1 MPADSKTLI
10 EKIEALPA
18 ERIAEIEDFVDFIRL
33 REQERALTR
42 AAAAASAPAIPKTTS
57 TMPFDFGDV
66 VLVPFPFTS
75 QRASKKRPAVVVSNR
90 LQHHPAGSYCNGG
103 HQPAAAEPRLGRDMD
118 QPLASGRVAQALSG
132 QTGVRDP

>member
-42 AAAAASAPAIPKTTS
+42 AAAAASAAKFAEIWSNPE
-57 TMPFDFGDV
+57 DDV
-66 VLVPFPFTS
+66 
-75 QRASKKRPAVVVSNR
+75 
-90 LQHHPAGSYCNGG
+90 Y
-103 HQPAAAEPRLGRDMD
+103 D
-118 QPLASGRVAQALSG
+118 AL
-132 QTGVRDP
+132 